1 MGGKQSIPTASFSSF
16 RLLVKTAHLHQ
27 HPVAT
32 STFFLFLSRNRAN
45 HRRQRRKEKKHFLV
59 LFIFFKHKTTM
70 KLALIRSAYMS
81 LRAHQ
86 VRPGSRFTGFS
97 RRCLPIGI
105 TSSRLSLRAASATS
119 STGTNPKLTGN
130 FGVQSQKGDESD
142 YDNHMR

>member
-1 MGGKQSIPTASFSSF
+1 
-16 RLLVKTAHLHQ
+16 
-27 HPVAT
+27 
-32 STFFLFLSRNRAN
+32 
-45 HRRQRRKEKKHFLV
+45 
-59 LFIFFKHKTTM
+59 M

-119 STGTNPKLTGN
+119 STGTGTNPKLTGN
-130 FGVQSQKGDESD
+130 FGVQSQKGDESY
-142 YDNHMR
+142 YDNHVR

>member
-1 MGGKQSIPTASFSSF
+1 
-16 RLLVKTAHLHQ
+16 
-27 HPVAT
+27 
-32 STFFLFLSRNRAN
+32 
-45 HRRQRRKEKKHFLV
+45 
-59 LFIFFKHKTTM
+59 M

-86 VRPGSRFTGFS
+86 VRLGSRFTGFS

-142 YDNHMR
+142 YDNHVR

>member
-1 MGGKQSIPTASFSSF
+1 
-16 RLLVKTAHLHQ
+16 
-27 HPVAT
+27 
-32 STFFLFLSRNRAN
+32 
-45 HRRQRRKEKKHFLV
+45 
-59 LFIFFKHKTTM
+59 M

-86 VRPGSRFTGFS
+86 VRPSSRFTGFS

-142 YDNHMR
+142 YDNHVR